1 MDDDV
6 VPAVN
11 CLEILMKFAKKDM
24 LVAPQ
29 KIAVDGSIFCYDIV
43 SINLSNPFK
52 SI

>member
-6 VPAVN
+6 VPAN
-11 CLEILMKFAKKDM
+11 DCLEILMKFAKDDL

-29 KIAVDGSIFCYDIV
+29 KIAVDGSIFLYDILK
-43 SINLSNPFK
+43 INLSNPFK